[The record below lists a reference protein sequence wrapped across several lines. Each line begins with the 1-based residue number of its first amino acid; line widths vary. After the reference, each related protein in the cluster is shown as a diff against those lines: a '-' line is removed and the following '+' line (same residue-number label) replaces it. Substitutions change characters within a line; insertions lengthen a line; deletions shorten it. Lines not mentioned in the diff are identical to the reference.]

1 MWTIIILIL
10 VCLYILYKAFIDQS
24 IWAIGLTV
32 IAIIALIIIFWDS
45 ILTILLGIVIMIMGA
60 SIINKILNK
69 ISEKDKYDWSFLKS
83 ELDKKPNNSDFK
95 VTTDPNMQ
103 NKDVA
108 AAEDDAY
115 IEMLQYIKNVQ
126 DVIVPQLKDLGD
138 KIDSSYNAIAQT
150 VSDFG
155 NLLINYSGNSISD
168 RAKYNVAI
176 GTAVISGLID
186 MWGKYKARKEMEN
199 QARKLLV
206 QKKEIAITHMPK
218 LKQLLPGMEDN
229 LSKCKKLVIK
239 HTHLLYDISTLND
252 DKKLLELLRNNMDK
266 SLNIYRTFLYY
277 DMISKYLYT
286 EYDAW
291 LSDYDQSSLLRPSMY
306 DVNSYIA
313 SNILLSKDN
322 LKTELNDCLEMGPT
336 AKTIEGS
343 KLMMINDP
351 QLLAFAMLNN
361 KGRHFGNEFI
371 SCNDTINK
379 LLKSNSSYKEY
390 SERYKMYQSRVET
403 GRVKIPNI
411 IYWCIPVL
419 IIFARLFV
427 DRLEGWVFVYLLS
440 CIALAFALGY
450 LANRTNRDKWLEEDI
465 KILEN
470 HNSTILERTTGY
482 IVKSRK
488 KEEWLKTKQANS

>member
-1 MWTIIILIL
+1 
-10 VCLYILYKAFIDQS
+10 
-24 IWAIGLTV
+24 
-32 IAIIALIIIFWDS
+32 
-45 ILTILLGIVIMIMGA
+45 MGA

-206 QKKEIAITHMPK
+206 QKKETVCA
-218 LKQLLPGMEDN
+218 
-229 LSKCKKLVIK
+229 
-239 HTHLLYDISTLND
+239 
-252 DKKLLELLRNNMDK
+252 
-266 SLNIYRTFLYY
+266 
-277 DMISKYLYT
+277 
-286 EYDAW
+286 
-291 LSDYDQSSLLRPSMY
+291 
-306 DVNSYIA
+306 
-313 SNILLSKDN
+313 
-322 LKTELNDCLEMGPT
+322 
-336 AKTIEGS
+336 
-343 KLMMINDP
+343 
-351 QLLAFAMLNN
+351 
-361 KGRHFGNEFI
+361 
-371 SCNDTINK
+371 
-379 LLKSNSSYKEY
+379 
-390 SERYKMYQSRVET
+390 
-403 GRVKIPNI
+403 
-411 IYWCIPVL
+411 
-419 IIFARLFV
+419 
-427 DRLEGWVFVYLLS
+427 
-440 CIALAFALGY
+440 IAL
-450 LANRTNRDKWLEEDI
+450 
-465 KILEN
+465 
-470 HNSTILERTTGY
+470 
-482 IVKSRK
+482 
-488 KEEWLKTKQANS
+488 